1 MNHNPFYHFL
11 LRQNLL
17 DNKPLYNGL
26 SLIPLELKDLSV
38 LFVLI
43 NRSITIE
50 GLFNDL
56 KNTVKVQIV
65 IQALNRR
72 DFSLTGLL
80 NPNVYF
86 LDCF

>member
-65 IQALNRR
+65 IQALNRC